1 MTDFSKVVALIYEE
15 DKSRVPIHYKIEE
28 YIRKPGV
35 WVMKGINCETE
46 LEECLN
52 VGSSEDIGME
62 ILYDLAC
69 LHFLD
74 LRLDGDKNYINQF
87 KKDCKFKYK
96 SGQTQEY
103 LYPYISKNYHSISFE
118 LVHSINDKKFER
130 YYAHE
135 HEPLFWRN
143 GAPYKNGN

>member
-1 MTDFSKVVALIYEE
+1 
-15 DKSRVPIHYKIEE
+15 
-28 YIRKPGV
+28 
-35 WVMKGINCETE
+35 MKGINCETE